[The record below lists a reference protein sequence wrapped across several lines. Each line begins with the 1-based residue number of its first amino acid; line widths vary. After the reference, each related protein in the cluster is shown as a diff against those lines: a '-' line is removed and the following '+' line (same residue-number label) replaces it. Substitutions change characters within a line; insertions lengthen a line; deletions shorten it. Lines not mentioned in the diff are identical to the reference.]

1 MKTND
6 AQKFCCELFLVFVLM
21 NVECQFCG
29 LVVCILLWILYST
42 KRQLNLYGA
51 TLFKNL
57 LLFAIVLLSL
67 DIASLI
73 GIRYQEHLP
82 HSLVIGICKTY
93 IVALV
98 FEVGTAFI
106 YLLYDV
112 LGETRHR
119 KYVRIFVLL
128 KCVEALVVYL
138 VPLFIHSEGRIAYTE
153 GPGALFAYGFCGVDF
168 LAIIFVAFVKKNKIL
183 PRRWIAFMTWIV
195 IWILSAIFQFLDP
208 ELLLVGFAAS
218 LGTLILYATLEN
230 QDGIIV
236 RELGCFNGY
245 ALELYLKQLFERQ
258 NKFCVIQFSIDDIE
272 ENQKAY
278 IRNLLGRPIMQR
290 NVYLFKLLG
299 SQFLLITEDES
310 LYRHIMDWAFD
321 ELENDSSNLK
331 NVQVLGLHDG
341 LVLKSPDNIVPFA
354 HYLFSKY
361 KGRNAILKNEVSS
374 DIVESFLIL
383 QSMQDEIQIAL
394 SEDRVE
400 VFLQPIY
407 STKTKSFVSA
417 EALVRIR
424 RPDGS
429 LIPPG
434 LFIPAAESS
443 GSIVAL
449 GERIFEK
456 VCLFIAS
463 CDMQKLGIEYIEIN
477 LSVRQ
482 CEQENLADRLSVI
495 MEKYDIDPKF
505 INLEITETA
514 TLNAKKVLLGNMEKL
529 LAKGNT
535 FSLDDFGKGESNLM
549 YIVEMPVS
557 IVKMD
562 YDLTKA
568 FFSTPKAK
576 SVVKSVV
583 KMAHDMGLSVVAE
596 GIETK
601 EELDAFVAEG
611 VDYIQ
616 GFYFS
621 KPLPMNEFLVY
632 LRREI

>member
-1 MKTND
+1 
-6 AQKFCCELFLVFVLM
+6 M

-29 LVVCILLWILYST
+29 LVVCILLWVLYST

-73 GIRYQEHLP
+73 GIKYQNHLP
-82 HSLVIGICKTY
+82 SPIVLGLCKTY

-98 FEVGTAFI
+98 FEVGTAFF

-119 KYVRIFVLL
+119 KYVRALLVL
-128 KCVEALVVYL
+128 KCAEALAIYL
-138 VPLFIHSEGRIAYTE
+138 APLYIHSEGRIAYTE
-153 GPGALFAYGFCGVDF
+153 GPGALFAYGFCGLDF
-168 LAIIFVAFVKKNKIL
+168 IAIIFVAFVKKDKIL
-183 PRRWIAFMTWIV
+183 PRRWVAFMTWIV
-195 IWILSAIFQFLDP
+195 IWILSAVFQFLDP

-218 LGTLILYATLEN
+218 LGVLILYATLEN
-230 QDGIIV
+230 QDGNIV

-245 ALELYLKQLFERQ
+245 ALELYLKQLFERKS
-258 NKFCVIQFSIDDIE
+258 KFYVIQFSIDDIE
-272 ENQKAY
+272 ENLKSY
-278 IRNLLGRPIMQR
+278 IMDLLGRPIMQKGA
-290 NVYLFKLLG
+290 YLFKLLG
-299 SQFLLITEDES
+299 SQFLLITEKRS
-310 LYRHIMDWAFD
+310 LYRHIMDWASS
-321 ELENDSSNLK
+321 EIQNDAKRLQ
-331 NVQVLGLHDG
+331 NVQVLGWIDG
-341 LVLKSPDNIVPFA
+341 LEIGSPENVVPFA
-354 HYLFSKY
+354 HYLFNRY
-361 KGRNAILKNEVSS
+361 KGNYSVPNNEVSLTEIE
-374 DIVESFLIL
+374 DFLNQL
-383 QSMQDEIQIAL
+383 TMQDEIQRAL
-394 SEDRVE
+394 AEDRVE

-407 STKTKSFVSA
+407 STHTRSFVSA

-424 RPDGS
+424 KPDGN

-434 LFIPAAESS
+434 LFIPAAEAT

-449 GERIFEK
+449 GERVFEK
-456 VCLFIAS
+456 TCQFIAS
-463 CDMQKLGIEYIEIN
+463 GEMQKRGVEYIEIN

-482 CEQENLADRLSVI
+482 CEQENLAERLSRMMDEYQV
-495 MEKYDIDPKF
+495 DPKF

-514 TLNAKKVLLGNMEKL
+514 TLYAKKTLLGNMEKL

-562 YDLTKA
+562 YELTKA
-568 FFSTPKAK
+568 FFNAPKAK

-601 EELDAFVAEG
+601 EELEALVAEG
-611 VDYIQ
+611 IDFIQ

-621 KPLPMNEFLVY
+621 KPLPMDDFLVY
-632 LRREI
+632 LHREI